1 MNSNLLGK
9 EVLCIFDTRQIQR
22 YIFRSNSYYDI
33 LGASDL
39 INDIMLDSIRF
50 ALKSI
55 DDPLGDDEYD
65 ISTDPNAEVIPY
77 FTSEKIKFQ
86 LIVCAAGNAMC
97 IVRTGG
103 LAGRIIR
110 KIARYYLDHGCTL
123 NFAAAAVEKTND
135 MKADIFALYKEL
147 DKVKASANG
156 CEPLGALGVVM
167 KEHVTGDPVIGRD
180 EEHGDYISMTSLL
193 KRKKLGKRTVVYGI
207 EDIHTT
213 KDSYGRDY
221 LAVIHGDGNNL
232 GITIGRILQNAS
244 DYEQGIRLR
253 RKISRNIMTLYDRIM
268 KKTMDQLKEHCRS
281 LGMSDGD
288 IDREFLV
295 IHQAGDDVN
304 CICNASMA
312 FKFAELFYN
321 NLDGETIWESDDIR
335 VPLYVCMG
343 IAFITPD
350 NSFISAF
357 ELAEKCCKSA
367 KTEAKKESNL
377 IDGFAGNWIDFQ
389 VCDNLN
395 SQELDMLRQR
405 YYVTGENIDLL
416 LRPYCMDGDSEC
428 SFTRLKQRAL
438 ALPGLG
444 LTRVQS
450 KILRQSY
457 IIGRNEFNYWVQMMK
472 KEGVDL
478 VSKLGSPIYR
488 DKENNFHAAW
498 FDAVEIG
505 AFMR

>member
-1 MNSNLLGK
+1 MDKKLLSK

-39 INDIMLDSIRF
+39 INDIMLESIKF
-50 ALKSI
+50 ALENI
-55 DDPLGDDEYD
+55 DEPLGEDEYD
-65 ISTDPNAEVIPY
+65 ISTDPDAPFIPY
-77 FTSEKIKFQ
+77 FVSEKIRFQ

-97 IVRTGG
+97 IVRTGE
-103 LAGRIIR
+103 LAGRLIR

-123 NFAAAAVEKTND
+123 NFAAAAVEKTGD

-147 DKVKASANG
+147 DRVKACANS
-156 CEPLGALGVVM
+156 CEPLGALAVVM
-167 KEHVTGDPVIGRD
+167 KEHITGDPVIGKD

-193 KRKKLGKRTVVYGI
+193 KRKKLRKRTVVYGI

-213 KDSYGRDY
+213 KGSYGRDY

-244 DYEQGIRLR
+244 GYENGIRIR
-253 RKISRNIMTLYDRIM
+253 RKISRNIMTLYDKIM
-268 KKTMDQLKEHCRS
+268 KKTLRQLREYCLSK
-281 LGMSDGD
+281 GMSDSD
-288 IDREFLV
+288 FDREFLV

-304 CICNASMA
+304 CICNASIA
-312 FKFAELFYN
+312 FRFIELFYK
-321 NLDGETIWESDDIR
+321 NLEGTYIWESDDIK

-343 IAFITPD
+343 IAFVTPD

-367 KTEAKKESNL
+367 KTEAKKEENL
-377 IDGFAGNWIDFQ
+377 KDGFAANWIDFQ

-395 SQELDMLRQR
+395 SQPLDMLRHK
-405 YYVTGENIDLL
+405 YYVTGEKIDLL
-416 LRPYCMDGDSEC
+416 LRPYCMDGDSENC
-428 SFTRLKQRAL
+428 YAKLKQRADI
-438 ALPGLG
+438 LPTLQ
-444 LTRVQS
+444 LTTVQ
-450 KILRQSY
+450 KTILRQSY
-457 IIGRNEFNYWVQMMK
+457 IIGRSEFGYWVETMK
-472 KEGVDL
+472 KDGVDL
-478 VSKLGSPIYR
+478 VSKLGSPLFK
-488 DKENNFHAAW
+488 DKENRFHAVW